1 MWKRREL
8 KVYAKDFLRQNYW
21 KTFIVVLFTA
31 ILISVISDSFSEKLN
46 IAEQTFRFLKN
57 NQLVSFNNETEY
69 AFYEYVYNNFRPLTI
84 ATIVVNSIE
93 SIILGLILMAF
104 MLTLSVGKAKF
115 FLDGFKGDVNI
126 NKLFTGFNTKDFL
139 PILKTQMLS
148 MLFIF
153 LWSLLFIIPGFVKFY
168 QYRYVP
174 YLLAENTS
182 LTPKEALSKSKQL
195 TKGHKWNIFVLDL
208 SFIFWILL
216 ELITFGL
223 SAYFV
228 APYVEATNA
237 RLYNVLSEMNKQ
249 KLDF

>member
-46 IAEQTFRFLKN
+46 LAEQTFRFLKN

-84 ATIVVNSIE
+84 ATIVLNSIE
-93 SIILGLILMAF
+93 SIIIGLILMAF
-104 MLTLSVGKAKF
+104 MLTLGVGKAKF

-148 MLFIF
+148 MLYIF

-168 QYRYVP
+168 QYRYVH
-174 YLLAENTS
+174 YLLSEDSS
-182 LTPKEALSKSKQL
+182 LSPKEVLRKSKAM

-216 ELITFGL
+216 ELITFGM

-228 APYVEATNA
+228 APYIEATNA
-237 RLYNVLSEMNKQ
+237 RLYNVLKENSYNQ
-249 KLDF
+249 